1 VAQDKAPTPEE
12 YLARLPPGRR
22 EAIAEVRSVILRHL
36 PEGYEEM
43 MLFGMI
49 SYVVPLT
56 TFPTT
61 YNKQP
66 LMYAA
71 LVSQKN
77 HMALYLMNIY
87 SDRETEQWFND
98 QYMAS
103 GKKLDMGK
111 SCVRF
116 KRLDDLPL
124 DLIGEI
130 IARTP
135 LKDYLERYEASRRQ
149 PHRPKA

>member
-1 VAQDKAPTPEE
+1 MAQSEAQTPEE
-12 YLARLPPGRR
+12 YLAQLPPGRR
-22 EAIAEVRSVILRHL
+22 EALAEVRAAILRHL

-56 TFPTT
+56 TFANT
-61 YNKQP
+61 YNKKP

-71 LVSQKN
+71 LASQRN
-77 HMALYLMNIY
+77 YMSLYLMCVY
-87 SDRETEQWFND
+87 GDSGSDLWSRERYRAT
-98 QYMAS
+98 

-116 KRLDDLPL
+116 KSLHDLPM
-124 DLIGEI
+124 DLIAET

-135 LKDYLERYEASRRQ
+135 LKSYLEQYEASRRQ